1 MFLALSAD
9 QLAAIHRA
17 ASPLDR
23 SVQDDFIQAVATTL
37 ERSCPVLGD
46 GVVHRV
52 LAETQRR
59 YFAPPARTNDTRAG
73 HYGKR
78 RKAD

>member
-1 MFLALSAD
+1 MSLALSPA
-9 QLAAIHRA
+9 QQQAIYRA
-17 ASPLDR
+17 AAPLTR
-23 SVQDDFIQAVATTL
+23 SVQNDFIQAVMTTL

-52 LAETQRR
+52 LAEMQRL
-59 YFAPPARTNDTRAG
+59 YFAPPARTNDNAG

-78 RKAD
+78 RKAG